1 MAEAAKPRDEQ
12 AVRQF
17 VERFAAVLA
26 QAGIPLMP
34 SRVFVA
40 LLTADAPR
48 LTADDIAGI
57 LQVSPAAVSGAVRY
71 LLPLGLVSRETEPGS
86 RRYWYRMPA
95 DVWHEV
101 VRLRDQMMMRW
112 SQTLR
117 DGLDLLG
124 PDSPAGQRIE
134 RVDHVFRLRAEGT
147 ADGAQPLGGVPRLA
161 PRLTQRPPG
170 STRPIIFASL
180 AVWPRTR
187 PMTAPP
193 TRAASTSTAAAP
205 ATLSAASTTRAKT
218 AWKTRTSRTTA
229 CWTPPTRWKTPKIPY
244 EDPLDT
250 GILPADKWSAGER
263 FGDTLEEE
271 REGESLDQ
279 LLAEEEPDEDPYKA
293 AQADGDLPRE
303 GPEPFDEPQPRAG
316 RLVQEDEGLHPDR
329 EADLVAEDVGIDGG
343 AASAEEAAVHLTDED
358 EDDIAGGPEG

>member
-1 MAEAAKPRDEQ
+1 MAEQTAAERAADAGPVRDEQ

-17 VERFAAVLA
+17 VERFAAVLS

-34 SRVFVA
+34 ARVFVA

-124 PDSPAGQRIE
+124 RDSPAGQRMSESIMYFDFVQKE
-134 RVDHVFRLRAEGT
+134 L
-147 ADGAQPLGGVPRLA
+147 
-161 PRLTQRPPG
+161 
-170 STRPIIFASL
+170 
-180 AVWPRTR
+180 
-187 PMTAPP
+187 PMV
-193 TRAASTSTAAAP
+193 
-205 ATLSAASTTRAKT
+205 LS
-218 AWKTRTSRTTA
+218 
-229 CWTPPTRWKTPKIPY
+229 RW
-244 EDPLDT
+244 
-250 GILPADKWSAGER
+250 
-263 FGDTLEEE
+263 EEY
-271 REGESLDQ
+271 RDSHRD
-279 LLAEEEPDEDPYKA
+279 
-293 AQADGDLPRE
+293 
-303 GPEPFDEPQPRAG
+303 
-316 RLVQEDEGLHPDR
+316 
-329 EADLVAEDVGIDGG
+329 
-343 AASAEEAAVHLTDED
+343 
-358 EDDIAGGPEG
+358 

>member
-17 VERFAAVLA
+17 VERFAAVLS

-71 LLPLGLVSRETEPGS
+71 LLPLGLVTRETEPGS

-124 PDSPAGQRIE
+124 PDSPAGQRMSESIRYFDFVQKE
-134 RVDHVFRLRAEGT
+134 L
-147 ADGAQPLGGVPRLA
+147 
-161 PRLTQRPPG
+161 
-170 STRPIIFASL
+170 
-180 AVWPRTR
+180 
-187 PMTAPP
+187 PMV
-193 TRAASTSTAAAP
+193 
-205 ATLSAASTTRAKT
+205 LS
-218 AWKTRTSRTTA
+218 
-229 CWTPPTRWKTPKIPY
+229 RW
-244 EDPLDT
+244 
-250 GILPADKWSAGER
+250 
-263 FGDTLEEE
+263 EEY
-271 REGESLDQ
+271 RDSH
-279 LLAEEEPDEDPYKA
+279 
-293 AQADGDLPRE
+293 R
-303 GPEPFDEPQPRAG
+303 
-316 RLVQEDEGLHPDR
+316 H
-329 EADLVAEDVGIDGG
+329 
-343 AASAEEAAVHLTDED
+343 
-358 EDDIAGGPEG
+358 

>member
-1 MAEAAKPRDEQ
+1 VVGQAKPRDEQ

-17 VERFAAVLA
+17 IERFAAVLS

-71 LLPLGLVSRETEPGS
+71 LLPVGLVTRETEPGS

-124 PDSPAGQRIE
+124 PDSPAGQRMSESIMYFDFVQKE
-134 RVDHVFRLRAEGT
+134 L
-147 ADGAQPLGGVPRLA
+147 
-161 PRLTQRPPG
+161 
-170 STRPIIFASL
+170 
-180 AVWPRTR
+180 
-187 PMTAPP
+187 P
-193 TRAASTSTAAAP
+193 TV
-205 ATLSAASTTRAKT
+205 LS
-218 AWKTRTSRTTA
+218 
-229 CWTPPTRWKTPKIPY
+229 RW
-244 EDPLDT
+244 
-250 GILPADKWSAGER
+250 
-263 FGDTLEEE
+263 EEY
-271 REGESLDQ
+271 RDSHRD
-279 LLAEEEPDEDPYKA
+279 
-293 AQADGDLPRE
+293 
-303 GPEPFDEPQPRAG
+303 
-316 RLVQEDEGLHPDR
+316 
-329 EADLVAEDVGIDGG
+329 
-343 AASAEEAAVHLTDED
+343 
-358 EDDIAGGPEG
+358 